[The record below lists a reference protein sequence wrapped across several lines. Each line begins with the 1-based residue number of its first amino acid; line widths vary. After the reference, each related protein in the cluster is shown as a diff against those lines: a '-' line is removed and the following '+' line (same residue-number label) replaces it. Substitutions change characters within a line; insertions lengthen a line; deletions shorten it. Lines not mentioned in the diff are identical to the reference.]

1 MNLSICDGVRLG
13 RALAVGTRYALSA
26 YARDR
31 RAAAHRG
38 IELSERLMEFANVR
52 GSWAQGIRNAAM
64 RTMMKFQGKQR
75 SFALRMSGLTDPNDL
90 WTW

>member
-13 RALAVGTRYALSA
+13 RALAVGTRYALTS
-26 YARDR
+26 YSRDR
-31 RAAAHRG
+31 RAAATRG
-38 IELSERLMEFANVR
+38 IELSERLMELANVR
-52 GSWAQGIRNAAM
+52 GSWGTAIRNTM
-64 RTMMKFQGKQR
+64 LRTMMKFQGKQR